1 MAKEWKKVQ
10 RADSP
15 FTGNVTG
22 SVNGTAVAN
31 VYSTANKPSKSD
43 VGLGNVVNEDPATL
57 KATMSLDNVTNESKA
72 TMFANPTFTGTA
84 TGLSKASVGLGNVD
98 NSLFTSTGKF
108 KGGITKSDGTTIF
121 DPSDGNFTGKIAGST
136 ASDVK
141 SKAEDAKSAVDGN
154 ASITMVGGSLSIG
167 TESGGVYPF
176 SVDSSGNL
184 KILDDEFQAL
194 ADGTVNCKG
203 SFTINQD
210 SSSNSKITLAGS
222 GSGTAE
228 VEVQGANPTFDLGG
242 ASPLGTSTLHL
253 KRGATSNQARIQ
265 FRTGSSGA
273 EFTIGNSNDS
283 GLQTQYAIHRG
294 PLWSSGTDPERALSF
309 DYDGKMGMYANSK
322 TVSGF
327 TFGSDGTNKHVYIKD
342 GGLSVGTTTVTDGDI
357 RCTDLFAGNDIN
369 ADNDGDF
376 GNNLSVQNDLIVYND
391 FSVQGTTNIDGTLD
405 ASGQQALTGWH
416 TKDYIYI
423 PPDAWTIN
431 EDTSYYNYVV
441 VDNGAYG
448 RVLTSSSEVYAN
460 IIIPSGYK
468 THSFRINGNSSHSI
482 SVGYSACDS
491 GTYTGQQMSG
501 LTTNVTY
508 TYGTYPITSAISASD
523 STGRYVVLKWA
534 PSSTA
539 HYLYGAWLKIVK
551 A

>member
-1 MAKEWKKVQ
+1 MAKEWKRIQ

-22 SVNGTAVAN
+22 TVNGTAVADI
-31 VYSTANKPSKSD
+31 YSTANKPTKSD
-43 VGLGNVVNEDPATL
+43 VGLGNV
-57 KATMSLDNVTNESKA
+57 
-72 TMFANPTFTGTA
+72 
-84 TGLSKASVGLGNVD
+84 D
-98 NSLFTSTGKF
+98 NSKFSGGKF
-108 KGGITKSDGTTIF
+108 IGEVAKSDGTTVF

-141 SKAEDAKSAVDGN
+141 SKAESAKNAVDGN

-167 TESGGVYPF
+167 TQSNGVYPF

-210 SSSNSKITLAGS
+210 SSSNSRITLAGS
-222 GSGTAE
+222 GSGTAN

-242 ASPLGTSTLHL
+242 SSPLGTSTLHL

-322 TVSGF
+322 SVDGF

-357 RCTDLFAGNDIN
+357 RCTDLFTSGLIEVGGNLN
-369 ADNDGDF
+369 VDGGDATF
-376 GNNLSVQNDLIVYND
+376 YND
-391 FSVQGTTNIDGTLD
+391 VNIQGTSNLGTTNVDGTLD
-405 ASGQQALTGWH
+405 ASGYQALTGWH